1 MDNEAVADKHEGCI
15 VGLAVGDAL
24 GFPTEFMD
32 RRAIRARWGD
42 EGVRDFET
50 GGSHPPG
57 TFSDDTQMTL
67 AVARALLKAGDR
79 PLEELM
85 AEMGAEFVAWADSPD
100 NDRAPG
106 GTCMRACRL
115 LASGA
120 AWREAGRNDSK
131 GCGTAMRSAPVG
143 LYYYGDWPRL
153 VEVATASSLITHG
166 HPCATAGSVATAG
179 LVSMALDGMEP
190 ADMVDS
196 LCDLVVAISEE
207 FVVAVRQVPGL
218 LACSPDMAL
227 HELGQGWV
235 AEEAVAGALYC
246 FLRTPDDFA
255 ATVLAGANSDGDSD
269 SIACIAGAISGAYNG
284 ADAIPRRWREQVENA
299 SGLREVA
306 AQLLAA
312 KASHP

>member
-1 MDNEAVADKHEGCI
+1 MGNEALADKYEGCI

-24 GFPTEFMD
+24 GFPTEFMGLKE
-32 RRAIRARWGD
+32 IRARWGD
-42 EGVRDFET
+42 AGVTDFET
-50 GGSHPPG
+50 CGRHRAGAY
-57 TFSDDTQMTL
+57 SDDTQMSL
-67 AVARALLKAGDR
+67 AVARALLTAGDR
-79 PLEELM
+79 PLEGLM
-85 AEMGAEFVAWADSPD
+85 AEMGTEFVTWAESPD
-100 NDRAPG
+100 NNRAPG

-143 LYYYGDWPRL
+143 LYFHGDWPRL
-153 VEVATASSLITHG
+153 VEVASASSLITHG

-196 LCDLVVAISEE
+196 LCDLVAAISEE
-207 FVVAVRQVPGL
+207 FVAAIRQVPGL
-218 LACSPDMAL
+218 LAHPPDEAL
-227 HELGQGWV
+227 RELGHGRV
-235 AEEAVAGALYC
+235 AEEAVADALYC

-284 ADAIPRRWREQVENA
+284 ANAIPMHWREQVENA
-299 SGLREVA
+299 AGLRAVA

-312 KASHP
+312 NASRS